1 MDRKATC
8 RRGFLARTA
17 ALLCAPAGAVT
28 LAQSDAPEIQPLD
41 IVAKKFEYVPE
52 RILAR
57 KGRPLL
63 LRFNAPEVP
72 MGVHFADFG
81 VRADIVPGRPAM
93 LSFTPDRAGTF
104 TFYCDVFCGSGH
116 EDMAGTLVVSE

>member
-8 RRGFLARTA
+8 RRGFLARAA

-57 KGRPLL
+57 KGQPLL

-93 LSFTPDRAGTF
+93 LSFTPDRAAVTR
-104 TFYCDVFCGSGH
+104 
-116 EDMAGTLVVSE
+116 